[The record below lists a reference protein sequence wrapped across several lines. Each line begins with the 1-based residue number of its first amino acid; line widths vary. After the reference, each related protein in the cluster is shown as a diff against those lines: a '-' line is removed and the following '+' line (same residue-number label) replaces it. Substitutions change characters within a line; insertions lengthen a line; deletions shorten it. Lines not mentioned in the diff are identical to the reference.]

1 MNRGG
6 ALSLFVL
13 TLLANCATAPVLPD
27 EPPLPPGVEVVVA
40 PGQTLTQIARETG
53 SRVDEIVDVNG
64 LHSPD
69 DLRVGQ
75 VLFVPSPS
83 LSFPPPAPPATS
95 LKPPPTA
102 KPPAPKPPTPK
113 PPTTKPPTPKAP
125 TTSPPG
131 PGASTALL
139 AWPVDGLVLRDFA
152 PATSKNAGYDGV
164 LIAAPAGTVVHAAAP
179 GRVAFAG
186 SQQTAL
192 GAFVIIEHDHD
203 LVTLYAHLAAPAVQ
217 VGATVK
223 AGDVIGVVGST
234 GLVGVSPRVQFQ
246 VRQKQRPIDPL
257 PLLPP

>member
-13 TLLANCATAPVLPD
+13 TLLASCATAPASPD
-27 EPPLPPGVEVVVA
+27 EPPLPPGIEVVVVA
-40 PGQTLTQIARETG
+40 GQTLTQIARETG
-53 SRVDEIVDVNG
+53 SSVEEIVDVNG
-64 LHSPD
+64 LRSPD
-69 DLRVGQ
+69 DIRVGQ

-83 LSFPPPAPPATS
+83 RSFPLPQKPPPASTPPAT
-95 LKPPPTA
+95 
-102 KPPAPKPPTPK
+102 KPPATKPPA
-113 PPTTKPPTPKAP
+113 TKPPTQQPATPSPTKPPTAP
-125 TTSPPG
+125 
-131 PGASTALL
+131 STAVL

-152 PATSKNAGYDGV
+152 PATSKSAGYDGV
-164 LIAAPAGTVVHAAAP
+164 LIAAPAGTVVLAAAS

-192 GAFVIIEHDHD
+192 GEFVIIEHDHD
-203 LVTLYAHLAAPAVQ
+203 LVTLYAHLAAAAVQ